1 MNLRRT
7 VAVTA
12 LIAFVVA
19 ACGTAAQVLAPELA
33 LREAA
38 QATGNRQSATY
49 TFTLA
54 GSEEA
59 LNALLNEGQPPD
71 SALSVLRR
79 SRLAVSVEEA
89 KGTRMALDL
98 TLGDLQHAVEIRY
111 LDGILYARADV
122 EGIARLFGADPA
134 AIAEVVAGAEGAGFG
149 FLKDAVAGK
158 WLSTDTKPFG
168 DVLKGAEEGGAG
180 LPQLGMD
187 QVRNLMKAVG
197 DTFGNE
203 VKVDRVGKEDP
214 GEHYRLTVPLRQ
226 VFQKLLPAL
235 MGAAGQ
241 VPPGLVPPAE
251 AIPERDVSADVWL
264 KGDRISRG
272 ELDLSQF
279 ADKPAGRVALRVDID
294 PLRQPVSAPKDAV
307 AVNVVELLGRL
318 AGLFTGALGG

>member
-1 MNLRRT
+1 
-7 VAVTA
+7 
-12 LIAFVVA
+12 
-19 ACGTAAQVLAPELA
+19 VLAPELA
-33 LREAA
+33 LRQAA

-54 GSEEA
+54 GSDEA

-79 SRLAVSVEEA
+79 SRLAISVEETASSA
-89 KGTRMALDL
+89 KGSRMALDL
-98 TLGDLQHAVEIRY
+98 ALGDLDHAVEVRY

-122 EGIARLFGADPA
+122 DGIAGLFGADPA
-134 AIAEVVAGAEGAGFG
+134 AVAGAVAGAEGAGFG

-158 WLSTDTKPFG
+158 WLSADTKPFA
-168 DVLKGAEEGGAG
+168 DVLKGAEGSGAG
-180 LPQLGMD
+180 VPQLGMD
-187 QVRNLMKAVG
+187 QVRNLMKAIG

-214 GEHYRLTVPLRQ
+214 GEHYRLTVPLRR

-235 MGAAGQ
+235 LGAAGQ

-264 KGDRISRG
+264 KDDHISRG

-279 ADKPAGRVALRVDID
+279 TDKPAGRVALRVDIS
-294 PLRQPVSAPKDAV
+294 PLRDEVSAPKDAV
-307 AVNVVELLGRL
+307 AVNLVELLGRL
-318 AGLFTGALGG
+318 SGLFTGALGA